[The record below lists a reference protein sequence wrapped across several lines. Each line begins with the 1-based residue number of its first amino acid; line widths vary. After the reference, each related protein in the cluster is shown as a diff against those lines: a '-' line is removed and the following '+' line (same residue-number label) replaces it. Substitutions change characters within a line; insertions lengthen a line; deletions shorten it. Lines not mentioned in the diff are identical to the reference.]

1 MSFLDDLDSSFIS
14 SDLSTKSSK
23 LDESDDQK
31 KDRLNE
37 SFGGLEDSLYSSDLK
52 SSSEV
57 GPSESVKDE
66 VSSSSLYLSE
76 FESPFYTMANNS
88 TRNPLWIEEEQLGL
102 EARRKRYKA
111 KSVTELK
118 DIESWSS
125 YSKRLTPKNQASP
138 NFDVSEEINQKVS
151 LWSGD
156 ITALELDAI
165 VNAANESLLGGGGV
179 DGAIHRAAGPKLLQ
193 ECKTLHGCPTGETK
207 TTRGYNLPAKYILHT
222 VGPLDE
228 NPEKLESC
236 YSTCLQQL
244 LTHKIKSVA
253 FCGVSTGI
261 FGFPL
266 EPASRIALKTVR
278 QWLESEENRD
288 AVDRIVFVNYLT
300 KEKDCYE
307 RLMFEY
313 FPVASAAQTAA
324 DNAAADNKAAEEAKI
339 KQQEESDR
347 QAQEQADRQAK
358 EQADRQAKEQADRQA
373 KEQADRQAK
382 EEADRLVREEAE
394 RSAKEQADR
403 QAKEEAERQ
412 AREAERAK
420 EEAERAAKEQ
430 ADRQAKEESERA
442 ARAEADRKAAQ
453 EERERQ
459 EREAVEKKRL
469 EEETERLRR
478 EQEAINR
485 QKVEKEESEK
495 RAREVAEAAA
505 AEEDRRKK
513 EEARAKE
520 EAERRKEQEE
530 IARLRKLQAEE
541 QKKSDE
547 FNQKEQEQ
555 ERKRADEK
563 RRNEESVQQLQ
574 QELRKRPQVSKET
587 PEEKAELSDESST
600 SMINWV
606 GIGVAALA
614 AAAVVYKFSRGSILL
629 KTTSSDIILNSG
641 PCAGASAFC
650 CIP

>member
-278 QWLESEENRD
+278 QWLESEENRN

-339 KQQEESDR
+339 KQQEES
-347 QAQEQADRQAK
+347 DRQAK

>member
-278 QWLESEENRD
+278 QWLESEENRN

-339 KQQEESDR
+339 KQQEES
-347 QAQEQADRQAK
+347 DRQAK

-600 SMINWV
+600 SMINWL